1 MIHLRIIILSWEFP
15 PRIIGKLGHYV
26 DRLAANL
33 VKKGLDVYVVT
44 FHKDRASFENRSDG
58 VKISRISNSIKSHV
72 SIFTWD
78 LTLGPELI
86 RAASDIFYSVH
97 GEVDLIDAHEW
108 LCVDA
113 ATSLKTA
120 FNLPFI
126 YTIHSLE
133 DHRSFKGN
141 DPLNISI
148 KHLENLGSIEAD
160 RVLVSSDWMKQE
172 VSSLH
177 RIPNEKIAVIPT
189 TTTEWIRDVIKN
201 YKKTIDA
208 FKS

>member
-72 SIFTWD
+72 SIFTWN

-86 RAASDIFYSVH
+86 RAVSDIFYSVH

-113 ATSLKTA
+113 ATSLKKA

-133 DHRSFKGN
+133 DHRSFNGN

-201 YKKTIDA
+201 YKMAIDA